1 MRTRSLLFLLGLTAT
16 FPASAEKG
24 YHLYYDENGQ
34 AVYSQFAP
42 ADGKP
47 SETVKPP
54 PPPAESPEVA
64 RQRLQQ
70 QLQKFEDNRELLQQ
84 QLQKFEDN
92 REDQSL
98 AAEKRQQSESEAQ
111 QAKRRCDAARKNLEV
126 LNGRARQLY
135 QTSDGSVQRMSEDER
150 QKQRAEMEKI
160 IAADCKS

>member
-64 RQRLQQ
+64 RQR
-70 QLQKFEDNRELLQQ
+70 LQQ

>member
-70 QLQKFEDNRELLQQ
+70 QLQKFEDNRE
-84 QLQKFEDN
+84 
-92 REDQSL
+92 DQSL
-98 AAEKRQQSESEAQ
+98 AAEKRQQSENEAQ

>member
-64 RQRLQQ
+64 RQR
-70 QLQKFEDNRELLQQ
+70 LQQ

-160 IAADCKS
+160 IAADCRS